1 MSDKNLTAPTH
12 SGLHSDSHPHP
23 HQHPHQPPHSHAGE
37 HGHAH
42 RQDHHAHGHDAPST
56 TSKATG
62 SCSPAKE
69 ASACCDCGT
78 IDLRFGKRKAAQA
91 SDHSHDGHDHASESG
106 DGHDHASESGDDHGH
121 DHGALPGWGR
131 IGAAL
136 VAAVAAE
143 AFHWASGE
151 PGSANYNVLHYGGMA
166 LALVAIAL
174 SGLGVYKAG
183 IKGLLQLKLGI
194 HALMAVA
201 VTGAFIIGQWPEA
214 AMVMALYAAAE
225 RIEDMAMD
233 RARNAIRDLLNLAPQ
248 EADVLQPD
256 GSTQRMLAADVAMG
270 SVVRIAPGAR
280 VPLDGTVTQGQ
291 SAVDQ
296 APITGESTLAEKSVG
311 DPLYAGSVNQQ
322 GELQMRVDAAPEQ
335 SLISRIVRAVE
346 EAQASKAPT
355 QRFVDRFAAIYTPIV
370 LLLGIALAVIAPFA
384 MGWSWSQ
391 SIYQALALLVIACP
405 CALVI
410 STPVT
415 VVSALTVAAKNGVLI
430 KGGSALEGARNLRAI
445 ALDKTGTLTT
455 GQPQLMGV
463 QVWGSLP
470 TGEEERIAWQLASR
484 SDHPVSRAIAK
495 GLESSFAHLS
505 SHNTQDVQALP
516 GRGMAGTVDGVRY
529 VLGNL
534 RLMREMG
541 IASETLEE
549 ALQRHEQ
556 QGHTVTL
563 LADERSVHAIFA
575 VADPLRAQAPQAVRQ
590 LQMVGVQPMVL
601 SGDNSTTVAT
611 IAAQAGISQ
620 AQGNLLPEDKLRIL
634 GEMQAGTGP
643 TAMVG
648 DGINDAP
655 ALAKADLA
663 FAMGGTHATDMA
675 METADVVLMNDD
687 LRRIPQTVALSRHAH
702 GVLWQNITLAL
713 GVKVVFFVL
722 ALTGNASMWMAV
734 VADMGVSLLVVA
746 NGLRLRRWRG

>member
-1 MSDKNLTAPTH
+1 MSDKNLTAPAH
-12 SGLHSDSHPHP
+12 LDLHSDSSSRANAHT
-23 HQHPHQPPHSHAGE
+23 HSHAHTHTGE
-37 HGHAH
+37 QGHAH
-42 RQDHHAHGHDAPST
+42 RHDHQAHGHHGPSV
-56 TSKATG
+56 TSAAAGNCT
-62 SCSPAKE
+62 PAKG
-69 ASACCDCGT
+69 AAGCCDCGT
-78 IDLRFGKRKAAQA
+78 IDLSFGKRKAAQA
-91 SDHSHDGHDHASESG
+91 DAHNHEGHDHASEG
-106 DGHDHASESGDDHGH
+106 GGDHGH

-256 GSTQRMLAADVAMG
+256 GSTQRMLAADVPMG

-280 VPLDGTVTQGQ
+280 VPLDGTITQGQ

-296 APITGESTLAEKSVG
+296 APITGESALAEKSVG

-370 LLLGIALAVIAPFA
+370 LLLGIALAVIAPLA
-384 MGWSWSQ
+384 MGWTWTQ

-445 ALDKTGTLTT
+445 AMDKTGTLTT

-463 QVWGSLP
+463 QVWGNLP
-470 TGEEERIAWQLASR
+470 SGDEERIAWQLASR
-484 SDHPVSRAIAK
+484 SDHPVSRAIAN
-495 GLESSFAHLS
+495 GLESSFAHTS
-505 SHNTQDVQALP
+505 SHNTQDVEALP
-516 GRGMAGTVDGVRY
+516 GRGMAGTVDGSRY

-575 VADPLRAQAPQAVRQ
+575 VADPLRAQAPEAVRQ
-590 LQMVGVQPMVL
+590 LQTVGVQPVVL
-601 SGDNSTTVAT
+601 SGDNGTTVAT
-611 IAAQAGISQ
+611 IASQAGISQ

-634 GEMQAGTGP
+634 GEMQTSTGP

-702 GVLWQNITLAL
+702 SVLWQNITLAL

-746 NGLRLRRWRG
+746 NGLRLRLWKGFAQ

>member
-1 MSDKNLTAPTH
+1 MSDKNLTAPAH
-12 SGLHSDSHPHP
+12 LDLHSDSSSRANAHT
-23 HQHPHQPPHSHAGE
+23 HSHAHTHTGE
-37 HGHAH
+37 QGHAH
-42 RQDHHAHGHDAPST
+42 RHDHQAHGHHGPSV
-56 TSKATG
+56 TSAAAGNCT
-62 SCSPAKE
+62 PAKGV
-69 ASACCDCGT
+69 AGCCDCGT
-78 IDLRFGKRKAAQA
+78 IDLSFGKRKAAQA
-91 SDHSHDGHDHASESG
+91 NAHNHEGHDHASEG
-106 DGHDHASESGDDHGH
+106 GDDHGH

-151 PGSANYNVLHYGGMA
+151 PGSANYDVLHYGGMA

-248 EADVLQPD
+248 EADVVLPD
-256 GSTQRMLAADVAMG
+256 GSTQRMLAADVRMG

-280 VPLDGTVTQGQ
+280 VPLDGTVSQGQ

-384 MGWSWSQ
+384 MGWTWTQ

-445 ALDKTGTLTT
+445 AMDKTGTLTT

-463 QVWGSLP
+463 QVWGNLP
-470 TGEEERIAWQLASR
+470 SGDEERIAWQLASR
-484 SDHPVSRAIAK
+484 SDHPVSRAIAN
-495 GLESSFAHLS
+495 GLESSFAHTS
-505 SHNTQDVQALP
+505 SHNTQDVEALP
-516 GRGMAGTVDGVRY
+516 GRGMAGTVDGSRY

-556 QGHTVTL
+556 QGHSVTL

-575 VADPLRAQAPQAVRQ
+575 VADPLRAQAPEAVRQ
-590 LQMVGVQPMVL
+590 LQTVGVQPVVL
-601 SGDNSTTVAT
+601 SGDNGTTVAT
-611 IAAQAGISQ
+611 IASQAGISR

-634 GEMQAGTGP
+634 GEMQTSTGP

-687 LRRIPQTVALSRHAH
+687 LRRIPQTVTLSRHAH

-746 NGLRLRRWRG
+746 NGLRLRLWKGFAQ